1 VYQRGLKRVAMD
13 LDKAP
18 GNLSR
23 ELGGES
29 DRHFSVEALERYI
42 QTQGDL
48 TPIYYLIARYMG
60 DQAAAE
66 GATLRRVESLMQEV
80 AALMAKGIRKKMNST
95 YGIGITGIA
104 GPDGGT
110 KRKPV
115 GLVYVSVSGPKRTKT
130 FQLNLL
136 GTRAEIKF
144 STAQKAVGFLR
155 LEIISSSRNRA
166 RRN

>member
-1 VYQRGLKRVAMD
+1 MSVQLTLELQPGLLERFSSLRECVTAGVYQRGLKRVAMD

-80 AALMAKGIRKKMNST
+80 AALMAQAPGKKPARK
-95 YGIGITGIA
+95 
-104 GPDGGT
+104 
-110 KRKPV
+110 
-115 GLVYVSVSGPKRTKT
+115 
-130 FQLNLL
+130 
-136 GTRAEIKF
+136 
-144 STAQKAVGFLR
+144 
-155 LEIISSSRNRA
+155 
-166 RRN
+166 

>member
-1 VYQRGLKRVAMD
+1 MSVQLTLELQPGLLERFSSLRECVTAGVYQRGLKRVAMD

-80 AALMAKGIRKKMNST
+80 AALMAQAPLKKPARK
-95 YGIGITGIA
+95 
-104 GPDGGT
+104 
-110 KRKPV
+110 
-115 GLVYVSVSGPKRTKT
+115 
-130 FQLNLL
+130 
-136 GTRAEIKF
+136 
-144 STAQKAVGFLR
+144 
-155 LEIISSSRNRA
+155 
-166 RRN
+166 